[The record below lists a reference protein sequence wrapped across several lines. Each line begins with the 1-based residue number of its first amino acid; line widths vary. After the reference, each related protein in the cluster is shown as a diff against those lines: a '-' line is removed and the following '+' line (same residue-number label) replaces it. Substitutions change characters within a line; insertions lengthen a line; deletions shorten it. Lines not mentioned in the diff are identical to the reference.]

1 MIKNPK
7 DFKGLKSSLH
17 MINTKKTGEFSSRIK
32 YEKPNYTDNLNES
45 GILFFNNLHLRMKH
59 SFEIS
64 WFDDPTTHT

>member
-1 MIKNPK
+1 
-7 DFKGLKSSLH
+7 

-32 YEKPNYTDNLNES
+32 HKKLNYTDNLNES

-64 WFDDPTTHT
+64 WFDDSTTHT